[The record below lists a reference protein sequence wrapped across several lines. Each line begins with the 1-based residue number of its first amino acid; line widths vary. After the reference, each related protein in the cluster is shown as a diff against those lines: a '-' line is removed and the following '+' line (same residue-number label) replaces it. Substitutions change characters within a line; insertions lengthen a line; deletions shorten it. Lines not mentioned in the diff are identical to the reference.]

1 MKVHHISIYFSGF
14 SLPIFEFMEAAPVRW
29 PASGP
34 HRGRCAPSVRRPGA
48 DRWTITSWIV
58 DCYGMAYLPDI
69 PQKLIVIIINN
80 YYSTYFFGV
89 SCATAIFWR
98 GPSNTA
104 VPINQVWEC
113 LMLSG
118 SEAWSSLDG
127 VGFAKHRAML
137 YPRLGDYP
145 KVQELLRWATWMTTK
160 HWSISAGS
168 HLILWNIHRR

>member
-1 MKVHHISIYFSGF
+1 MNVHHIISIYFSQ
-14 SLPIFEFMEAAPVRW
+14 SLSLWRRHPWGGRHRALTELVAHHLSGVLARSLIENRQILAMGQLPVE
-29 PASGP
+29 S
-34 HRGRCAPSVRRPGA
+34 
-48 DRWTITSWIV
+48 
-58 DCYGMAYLPDI
+58 
-69 PQKLIVIIINN
+69 LIVMVRHTSKTKFNN
-80 YYSTYFFGV
+80 YNTYFFGV

-127 VGFAKHRAML
+127 VGFAKNWAML

-145 KVQELLRWATWMTTK
+145 KMQELLPWATWMTTK